1 MKDPKDMNK
10 RRVFV
15 IALLLILMSCTATLA
30 AQQAGL
36 VVRSPLFGPAQ
47 KESISSQSLE
57 VQSFSRQLGGAVPSI
72 AMDAEQR
79 VLSAIGSGIYPVTP
93 GDMYRLVYLDGMK
106 TVTVDLQVDE
116 RCEVVIPSLGT
127 LSGAHLTFVE
137 FRNLIL
143 STVKTYHTYSNP
155 QLVLLR
161 TGAYTVTVVGEVSG
175 TRVVPAWGLTR
186 LSEVISSATSFAS
199 TREVTITRRDGT
211 TQSYD
216 LFKAL
221 RRGALDKDPL
231 LCSGDVIT
239 LTRAQRMIILGGRV
253 YEAGT
258 YQLLEHEGIADL
270 ITSYGKGM
278 LNGSDVQNIRVQRY
292 NSESGLWDVHY
303 VDLFNHESFEL
314 VHLDQVFVDPLVQRS
329 QSITIEGA
337 VSANEV
343 YDELSSTALVGFTS
357 GRIFYQF
364 YPRETLKQ
372 MFETISVRLLSVSD
386 LDGSYLLREGRR
398 IPIKV
403 QQILY
408 GNDIQGNMVLES
420 GDVVVIPF
428 SQRLVSVSGAVG
440 RSGVFAWVPD
450 KGVNYYISLAG
461 GISDDAAY
469 PTSIK
474 VHGPNGERLA
484 SNEMIQPES
493 TIIVAKNTFV
503 RDIAPTV
510 AVIGLVSSILGI
522 IATVV
527 NIIID
532 AKSL

>member
-1 MKDPKDMNK
+1 MNK
-10 RRVFV
+10 RRVFLV
-15 IALLLILMSCTATLA
+15 SLILMLLLSSTMLA
-30 AQQAGL
+30 AQEAGL
-36 VVRSPLFGPAQ
+36 VVRSPLFGPLQ
-47 KESISSQSLE
+47 KESITTQSLE
-57 VQSFSRQLGGAVPSI
+57 VQSFSRQLGGQAASI
-72 AMDAEQR
+72 ALDPDQR
-79 VLSAIGSGIYPVTP
+79 VLSAISSGNYPVTP
-93 GDMYRLVYLDGMK
+93 GDMYRLVYLEGMR

-127 LSGAHLTFVE
+127 VSGVNRTFQE
-137 FRNLIL
+137 FRELVL

-155 QLVLLR
+155 QLILTR
-161 TGAYTVTVVGEVSG
+161 TGAFTVTVVGEVVG

-186 LSEVISSATSFAS
+186 LSEVLSSATPYAS
-199 TREVTITRRDGT
+199 TRQVKVTRRDGSE
-211 TQSYD
+211 QSYD
-216 LFKAL
+216 LYRAL
-221 RRGALDKDPL
+221 RQGALEEDPL

-239 LTRAQRMIILGGRV
+239 LSRADKLIILGGRV
-253 YEAGT
+253 YEPGT
-258 YQLLEHEGIADL
+258 FQLTRGDSLSTL
-270 ITSYGKGM
+270 ITSYGKGV
-278 LNGSDVQNIRVQRY
+278 LSGSDVQNIRVQRY
-292 NSESGLWDVHY
+292 NAESGLWDVHY
-303 VDLFNHESFEL
+303 VDLFKHESFEL
-314 VHLDQVFVDPLVQRS
+314 AHLDQVFVDPLVQRA
-329 QSITIEGA
+329 QSITVEGA
-337 VSANEV
+337 VSASEV
-343 YDELSSTALVGFTS
+343 YDALSSTALVGYTS

-372 MFETISVRLLSVSD
+372 MLTTISVRFLAVSD
-386 LDGSYLLREGRR
+386 LDGSYLLREGKR

-408 GNDIQGNMVLES
+408 GNDPQGDLTLAS
-420 GDVVVIPF
+420 GDVIVIPF
-428 SQRLVSVSGAVG
+428 SQRLVSVSGGVG

-450 KGVNYYISLAG
+450 KNVNYYIALAG

-484 SNEMIQPES
+484 SGDTVPPES

-510 AVIGLVSSILGI
+510 AIIGLVSSILGI